1 MPVLAWPV
9 GSSRC
14 ELVLSVLGAVVR
26 MRIMRAFFLFFF
38 ATLAF
43 SAPLRGDHFFVRV
56 PERHFFL
63 PSRTLFFFRP
73 DLYVRSQLRSTP
85 LLYLPPLHSQG
96 YHAPVTDTHFAGNP
110 RIYLLEVTGPM
121 DAQIV
126 RANTT
131 DLIFQVHPAQALVYI
146 DGMLIGSAGDFAT
159 QRDRYTI
166 LEGHHDLR
174 IEARG
179 YDPFQTQM
187 DIMTNRTL
195 HLDID
200 LETLEEGPE

>member
-1 MPVLAWPV
+1 MKMTR
-9 GSSRC
+9 G
-14 ELVLSVLGAVVR
+14 
-26 MRIMRAFFLFFF
+26 FFLFFF

-43 SAPLRGDHFFVRV
+43 SVPLRGDHFFVRV
-56 PERHFFL
+56 PERHFFP

-73 DLYVRSQLRSTP
+73 DLYIRNHLHSTP
-85 LLYLPPLHSQG
+85 LIYAPPLHSQP
-96 YHAPVTDTHFAGNP
+96 YHESVSDTLSAGSP
-110 RIYLLEVTGPM
+110 RIYLLAVTGPI
-121 DAQIV
+121 DAEIV

-131 DLIFQVHPAQALVYI
+131 DLIFQVHPTQALVYI

-166 LEGHHDLR
+166 LEGQHDLR

-187 DIMTNRTL
+187 DIMANRTL

-200 LETLEEGPE
+200 LEPLKEGSE

>member
-1 MPVLAWPV
+1 
-9 GSSRC
+9 
-14 ELVLSVLGAVVR
+14 
-26 MRIMRAFFLFFF
+26 MRITRGFFLFFF

-43 SAPLRGDHFFVRV
+43 SVPLRGDHFFVRV

-73 DLYVRSQLRSTP
+73 DLYVQSHLRSTP
-85 LLYLPPLHSQG
+85 LIYAPPLLHSQP
-96 YHAPVTDTHFAGNP
+96 YHESVSDIRSPGNP
-110 RIYLLEVTGPM
+110 RIYLLAVTGPI
-121 DAQIV
+121 DAEIV
-126 RANTT
+126 QANAT

-146 DGMLIGSAGDFAT
+146 DGMLIGSAGDFST

-166 LEGHHDLR
+166 LEGQHDLR

-179 YDPFQTQM
+179 YEPFQTQM
-187 DIMTNRTL
+187 DIIPNRTL

-200 LETLEEGPE
+200 LEPLP